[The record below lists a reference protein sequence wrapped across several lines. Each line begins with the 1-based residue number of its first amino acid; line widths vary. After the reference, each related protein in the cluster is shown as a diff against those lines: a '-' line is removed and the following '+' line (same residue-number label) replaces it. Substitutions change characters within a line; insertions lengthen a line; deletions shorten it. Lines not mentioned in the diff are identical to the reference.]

1 MVILFVEMQKMNK
14 SGERR
19 NERKAMK
26 IRRETLNQY

>member
-19 NERKAMK
+19 NEVKAMEK
-26 IRRETLNQY
+26 KEKP